1 MSRPVTAREETR
13 VITANVPIRKLSPD
27 QRARALKTILDRH
40 PHYAGL
46 QEWGEDL
53 LLAGAER
60 RGFGRARAKGGPP
73 ILFDLGRT
81 GLLHVHARRLAFP
94 ELVGHLPGRKDRLG
108 ASIATESIFEDDE
121 LGEGVVIDAHL
132 TAEVQYDG
140 EYRRDLAH
148 RLRVW
153 RHKRECRRLDR
164 LVERHRSK
172 GRWVR
177 VTVDGN
183 FDGLQ
188 LPPLTSCWD
197 GRKDAGT
204 LGGRT
209 VDIVFADRP
218 ARRVET
224 FATGSDHRAVV
235 ATY

>member
-1 MSRPVTAREETR
+1 MNRQEETR

-40 PHYAGL
+40 PHYVGL

-81 GLLHVHARRLAFP
+81 GLLRVHPRRLARA
-94 ELVGHLPGRKDRLG
+94 EMVGHLVGRKSRLP
-108 ASIATESIFEDDE
+108 ASIATEAIFEDDE
-121 LGEGVVIDAHL
+121 LGEGAVIDAHL
-132 TAEVQYDG
+132 TAEVQRDG
-140 EYRRDLAH
+140 TYRTDLAH
-148 RLRVW
+148 RLRVM
-153 RHKRECRRLDR
+153 RHRRERRRLR
-164 LVERHRSK
+164 RRVQHHLSK

-183 FDGLQ
+183 FDGLE
-188 LPPLTSCWD
+188 LPPLISCWD
-197 GRKDAGT
+197 GRRDVGT
-204 LGGRT
+204 LGKRT
-209 VDIVFADRP
+209 VDIVFGDQA
-218 ARRVET
+218 AEGVEE
-224 FATGSDHRAVV
+224 FHTGSDHLAVE